1 MYTAVFAQMSDKDF
15 ERYMWKVEERGYL
28 DIIVPN
34 LMAHKLST
42 ERNIKIAKKFGHEFF
57 ERVMI
62 KDREKSYM
70 SNVKYMIVQL
80 PVRRQSQHSIKGIST
95 SEDNRQLDQLSGQP
109 TGDSKAAKISYPEAQ
124 LMNGMNLPT

>member
-1 MYTAVFAQMSDKDF
+1 MAGNTYKEIQQWITNFVESILPGGGNKEMYTAVFAQMSDKDF

-34 LMAHKLST
+34 LVAHKLST

-80 PVRRQSQHSIKGIST
+80 PVRCQS
-95 SEDNRQLDQLSGQP
+95 
-109 TGDSKAAKISYPEAQ
+109 
-124 LMNGMNLPT
+124 